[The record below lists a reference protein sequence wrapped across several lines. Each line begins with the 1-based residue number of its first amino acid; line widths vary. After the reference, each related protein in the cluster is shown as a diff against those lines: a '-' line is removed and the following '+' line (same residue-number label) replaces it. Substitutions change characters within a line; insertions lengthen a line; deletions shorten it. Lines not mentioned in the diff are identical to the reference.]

1 VPNTYIKAVKYANL
15 AVAALFRDTVLTNTV
30 TRTDGAAFRGA
41 LDDTITFKMPGVT
54 VARDYEWRTRVNPIV
69 LDKIGRSVISIKL
82 DTHTY
87 NAIPI
92 TDEELTLDLEN
103 FSREVLVPQS
113 EALGKRLD
121 GKIAAAL
128 RAAPFKNTALN
139 AAEATDTNP
148 YKWALKASAL
158 LDGYGTPRSGRQL
171 IVGLNPWVWLMSSDQ
186 LVKMDPAQATTAY
199 REAVAGRIA
208 NFDILTAPEVG
219 VNEIFAVH
227 PSWAVL
233 ANVAPENPEGAT
245 YSAQANYQG
254 YGVRVLKDYDPNF
267 LRDRSI
273 LSTFTGISTVKDEL
287 QVDGNGNPVL
297 DGNGNPQYTNVSV
310 RGARGTF
317 TPAP

>member
-1 VPNTYIKAVKYANL
+1 MPNTYIKATKYANL
-15 AVAALFRDTVLTNTV
+15 AVAALWRDSVLTNTV
-30 TRTDGAAFRGA
+30 TRTDGSAFRGA

-69 LDKIGRSVISIKL
+69 LDKIGRTVISIKI

-103 FSREVLVPQS
+103 FGREILVPQA
-113 EALGKRLD
+113 EALVKRLD
-121 GKIAAAL
+121 SKIAAAL
-128 RAAPFKNTALN
+128 RAAPFKTTTLD

-148 YKWALKASAL
+148 YKWALKAAAL
-158 LDGYGTPRSGRQL
+158 LDAQGTPRSGRQL
-171 IVGLNPWVWLMSSDQ
+171 IVGGNPWVWLMTSEQ
-186 LVKMDPAQATTAY
+186 LVKMDPSAATTAY
-199 REAVAGRIA
+199 REAVAGRLA
-208 NFDILTAPEVG
+208 GFDIVTAQDVG
-219 VNEIFAVH
+219 ANEIFAVH

-233 ANVAPENPEGAT
+233 ANIAPANPDGAT
-245 YSAQANYQG
+245 YSAQANYGG
-254 YGVRVLKDYDPNF
+254 YGVRVMKDYDPNF

-273 LSTFTGISTVKDEL
+273 LSTFTGIATVLDEL
-287 QVDGNGNPVL
+287 KFLNGEPDL
-297 DGNGNPQYTNVSV
+297 DAEGNPQYTNKSV